1 MIARWAANPQR
12 AIIRRMKL
20 NAEDLAKIASSTLE
34 HYDERAEDYWQGTH
48 HHDVQQNIDALL
60 HHIEGKAPFTI
71 LDFGCGPGRDL
82 ITFAKL
88 GHKAIGV
95 DGSLRFVEMARANSG
110 CEAWHQDF
118 LHLDLPA
125 VTFDGV
131 FANASMFHIPS
142 QELQRVLRDLHNAL
156 KPRGVLFASNPRG
169 DGSEGW
175 NGKRYGAYY
184 DLETWRGHLTSV
196 GFTELEYYYRPTGLP
211 FDQQRWLASVWRK

>member
-1 MIARWAANPQR
+1 
-12 AIIRRMKL
+12 MKL
-20 NAEDLAKIASSTLE
+20 SAEDLAKIASSTLE
-34 HYDERAEDYWQGTH
+34 HYDERAEDYWQGTRD
-48 HHDVQQNIDALL
+48 HDVQQNIDALL
-60 HHIEGKAPFTI
+60 HRIEGKAPFTI

-118 LHLDLPA
+118 LQLDLPA
-125 VTFDGV
+125 ATFDGI
-131 FANASMFHIPS
+131 FANASMFHVPS
-142 QELQRVLRDLHNAL
+142 QELPRVLRDLNNAL

-169 DGSEGW
+169 DGAEGW
-175 NGKRYGAYY
+175 NGKRYGTYY
-184 DLETWRGHLTSV
+184 DLETWRGHMTSA
-196 GFTELEYYYRPTGLP
+196 GFAELDHYYRPTGLP